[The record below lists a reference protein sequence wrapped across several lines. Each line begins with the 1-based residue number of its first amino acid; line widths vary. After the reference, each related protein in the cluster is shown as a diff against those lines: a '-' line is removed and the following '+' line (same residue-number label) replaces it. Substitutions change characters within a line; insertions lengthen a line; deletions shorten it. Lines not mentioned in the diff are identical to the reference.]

1 MNILKIILILTF
13 LSIPSTILA
22 TEWNACSSGLSGVAE
37 EVNKTEDIASELSR
51 LEGEMGRLK
60 KEQEA
65 CQKEPEIYDIYQDG
79 CKGQRDEYNAM
90 VDEYNAKLPEFKTV
104 LYNMVE
110 TLKGSLPQC
119 GY

>member
-1 MNILKIILILTF
+1 MNMLRIVLFLAF

-22 TEWNACSSGLSGVAE
+22 TEWNACSLGLSGVAA
-37 EVNKTEDIASELSR
+37 EVNNTENIASELSR
-51 LEGEMGRLK
+51 LEAEMDRLK
-60 KEQEA
+60 QEQEA
-65 CQKEPEIYDIYQDG
+65 CLKEPEIYDIYQDG

-90 VDEYNAKLPEFKTV
+90 VDEYNAKLPEFKDV

-110 TLKGSLPQC
+110 TLKSALPQC